1 MQIMVAGGA
10 GYIGSVVTDEL
21 VSNGHSVT
29 VYDNL
34 QKGHRDAVTP
44 DAEFVEGALHDS
56 ETLKKVFRDNRIEA
70 VIHLAASSLVGESV
84 ADPAKYYQ
92 NNVAAGISLLDAML
106 VADVKRIVFSSTAAV
121 YGDAQNRAIV
131 ETDPLDPTN
140 PYGETKLVFENMLRW
155 YDRAYD
161 LKYTSLRYFNAAGAT
176 EKRGERHEP
185 ETHLIPLVLQAA
197 LGKIPTLSVFG
208 DDYQTRDGTC
218 IRDYIHVVDLAKAHI
233 LALQNLSETS
243 AVYNLGCGGSG
254 YSVREVI
261 DTTAEVT
268 GLEIP
273 FEVVKRRAGDPA
285 ILIASSD
292 LIRKELG
299 WQPEFQ
305 DLQVIIE
312 SAWKWL
318 RNDIQDSAGA
328 AR

>member
-1 MQIMVAGGA
+1 MQILVAGGA

-21 VSNGHSVT
+21 ISNGHTIT
-29 VYDNL
+29 VFDNL
-34 QKGHRDAVTP
+34 EKGHRDAVSS
-44 DAEFVEGALHDS
+44 DAEFVEGDLQDS
-56 ETLKKVFRDNRIEA
+56 NLLKQVFRKNGIEA
-70 VIHLAASSLVGESV
+70 VIHLAASSLVSESV
-84 ADPAKYYQ
+84 ANPAKYYQ
-92 NNVAAGISLLDAML
+92 NNVAAGISLLDAMRESEIT
-106 VADVKRIVFSSTAAV
+106 RIVFSSTAAV
-121 YGDAQNRAIV
+121 YGDGQKRAIV

-155 YDRAYD
+155 YEKAYG

-176 EKRGERHEP
+176 EKRGERHDP
-185 ETHLIPLVLQAA
+185 ETHLIPLVLQAG
-197 LGKIPTLSVFG
+197 LGKIRKLSIFG

-218 IRDYIHVVDLAKAHI
+218 IRDYIHVVDLARAHI
-233 LALQNLSETS
+233 LALENLSETS
-243 AVYNLGCGGSG
+243 AVYNLGCGGTG

-273 FEVVKRRAGDPA
+273 YEVVERRAGDPA

-292 LIRKELG
+292 LIKKELG

-305 DLQVIIE
+305 DLRLIIE

-318 RNDIQDSAGA
+318 RNDIQRSAGT